1 MFGHRKGAFTGAIND
16 KVGRFEM
23 CNKGSIFLDE
33 IGEISPVL
41 QLKLLSVIQDREF
54 ERVGDSRPVKVDTRI
69 IAATNKDLWQMV
81 QEQAAWAT
89 LIQTCAPG
97 SKVLL
102 VGSHADEVEC
112 VVVKG

>member
-1 MFGHRKGAFTGAIND
+1 MQKPAEG
-16 KVGRFEM
+16 
-23 CNKGSIFLDE
+23 
-33 IGEISPVL
+33 
-41 QLKLLSVIQDREF
+41 QD
-54 ERVGDSRPVKVDTRI
+54 
-69 IAATNKDLWQMV
+69 MV
-81 QEQAAWAT
+81 TVTARMVEELARWAT